1 MTNKQQIFSSE
12 RIAMFD
18 ALKGFAILL
27 MILANHV
34 DGIVYLLIYS
44 FLIPLFVFISG
55 YFYREKGI
63 KEAFIYDLKR
73 LLIPYFLVCGVLVLL
88 DLHAAY
94 FSTKDFLIPV
104 TRIVSY
110 ALGVTKDTEN
120 LYYVGPV
127 WFLFCLFWCRTLYNI
142 ITKRINII
150 IAQNLI
156 FVISILTVLF
166 REKVGF
172 IPFCLMQGLNIMLLY
187 SAGYFVR
194 DFGLL
199 DRRITINTVIIT
211 CLMAFIVVKFGGLDV
226 LNCDYKLYPIEIIN
240 ASFICLLLY
249 KVFLLSETKIPFV
262 LKQLSIIGKHSLLI
276 LCVHTVVFLKLN
288 GVLNFIPDNVYLKG
302 FVDVLISLVIAYL
315 LLMIKKYNKNH
326 KNHSRDYQQQKS

>member
-1 MTNKQQIFSSE
+1 MTTDKQQIFSGE

-27 MILANHV
+27 MILANHAG
-34 DGIVYLLIYS
+34 GIIYLLIYS

-63 KEAFIYDLKR
+63 KEAFVYDLKR
-73 LLIPYFLVCGVLVLL
+73 LLIPYFLVCSVLVLF
-88 DLHAAY
+88 DLHTAY
-94 FSTKDFLIPV
+94 FAKDFMIPLK
-104 TRIVSY
+104 RIVSY
-110 ALGVTKDTEN
+110 AFGVTRNTDE
-120 LYYVGPV
+120 LYSVGPV

-142 ITKRINII
+142 ISKRINIT

-166 REKVGF
+166 RDKVGI

-194 DFGLL
+194 DFNLL
-199 DRRITINTVIIT
+199 DRKITINTILIT
-211 CLMAFIVVKFGGLDV
+211 CITAFIVVKFGGLDV

-249 KVFLLSETKIPFV
+249 KVFLLIEKKSPFV
-262 LKQLSIIGKHSLLI
+262 LKQLSIIGKYSLLI
-276 LCVHTVVFLKLN
+276 LCVHTIVFLKLN
-288 GVLNFIPDNVYLKG
+288 LIPDNAYLEG
-302 FVDVLISLVIAYL
+302 FVDVMISLGIVYL
-315 LLMIKKYNKNH
+315 LRMARKKINV
-326 KNHSRDYQQQKS
+326 